1 MLLAEYVQRRLLELF
16 LPQVVDRL
24 RSTMPKRKHGILKS
38 SRKSSRLSI
47 VSEEEA
53 VCIWVQC
60 ENEHCHKWRQI
71 SAEEAKGLEG
81 SSWYCW
87 LNQDPRY
94 NSCSTVEQKA
104 KKPKHMKFIYSLL
117 PEGEVVMAK
126 MSGYPP

>member
-1 MLLAEYVQRRLLELF
+1 MLLAEYVQRRLLQLF
-16 LPQVVDRL
+16 LSQVVDRL

-47 VSEEEA
+47 GSEEEL

-60 ENEHCHKWRQI
+60 ESEHCHKWRQI

-87 LNQDPRY
+87 LNRDARY
-94 NSCSTVEQKA
+94 NSCSAVEQKA